1 MTWGTNAGPLQVT
14 TVPTFKIVVVVLESD
29 GRQAAPSLHAIPW
42 GIKALAPSQQLQMLK
57 LPSSLCS
64 LLWRTVVL
72 SQALCG
78 CEQQNV
84 RPKQLV
90 PLASSGK
97 ATMGP
102 KFPIQVNA
110 WQAQV
115 LMPPPHWATPGA
127 GSHAG
132 AAAVSA
138 PVVQQMA
145 KSLWPSGNC
154 ASLGSMMTGRL
165 ARTQ

>member
-78 CEQQNV
+78 CELQDL

-90 PLASSGK
+90 PLASGGK
-97 ATMGP
+97 AIMGP
-102 KFPIQVNA
+102 KFCHSNERLAGPGA
-110 WQAQV
+110 DA
-115 LMPPPHWATPGA
+115 PPPPLGDSRCRIPCWCC
-127 GSHAG
+127 GSVG
-132 AAAVSA
+132 S
-138 PVVQQMA
+138 
-145 KSLWPSGNC
+145 SGT
-154 ASLGSMMTGRL
+154 ADGQITL
-165 ARTQ
+165 A